1 MENQS
6 FNAVRI
12 ESSKFGKRGVLC
24 TALMFFL
31 TFAFTCVLGK
41 FGPPV
46 FKSHDGTS
54 KLRINRASTN
64 TMSTWVGNLVNLVP
78 ENQLLWVTCNFER
91 PDSIN
96 ASYAFDYTQEMYVT
110 VLGSHEETSDF
121 LAIKNFDETL
131 NNGADLVVAKQLA
144 SRKVDFKANEMY
156 SRDITIFNLHTM
168 PYKNFKVKVE
178 FKNAGDIDKYGH
190 ANHEDHQMNV
200 MFTMRYVNRDYTSF
214 EFSWKYTFCVV
225 TLVVMFFPSLN
236 RGGLLSRSKT
246 FTSLSLIF
254 EGFTVRLWSTKW
266 KMWSY
271 QQKWIMVLLVQL
283 FFFNDPL
290 IYFEV
295 YNTRI
300 GGEVLGGIYIG
311 FMATFICTLMLFWL
325 CALDET
331 RDEKNL
337 GRRDKGGCKKHAF
350 KTAFMVFFWIYL
362 VTTYAHIRMQE
373 KDDPTY
379 EAAQEGDRFVF
390 ATALGG
396 LLTVIYTLWFLFYT
410 FKGLYVLCTLPP
422 PFLFVFFITFF
433 TFSATV
439 VGIFIAA
446 LYPVPSAA
454 LDFLGMYSL
463 YNLYIWTMAF
473 VYAPLKNSS
482 NDTSEN
488 YGVMEFGGELRG
500 PSMIGD
506 IASQEEID
514 DMQL

>member
-24 TALMFFL
+24 TAVMFFL
-31 TFAFTCVLGK
+31 TFAFTCVMGK
-41 FGPPV
+41 FGPEV
-46 FKSHDGTS
+46 FESHEGSS
-54 KLRINRASTN
+54 KLRINRAGVAL
-64 TMSTWVGNLVNLVP
+64 MSTWVGNLVNLVP

-96 ASYAFDYTQEMYVT
+96 ASYSFDYNQEVYVT
-110 VLGSHEETSDF
+110 VLGSHMETDEF
-121 LAIKNFDETL
+121 LATRDFDEAL
-131 NNGADLVVAKQLA
+131 EDGADLIVARKLA
-144 SRKVDFKANEMY
+144 TRKVDFKANAVE
-156 SRDITIFNLHTM
+156 SGDITIFNLHTM

-178 FKNAGDIDKYGH
+178 FVDAGDIDKYGH

-200 MFTMRYVNRDYTSF
+200 RFTMRYVNRDYTSF
-214 EFSWKYTFCVV
+214 EFSWKYTFCII

-236 RGGLLSRSKT
+236 RGGLLSRSRM
-246 FTSLSLIF
+246 FTSFSLIF
-254 EGFTVRLWSTKW
+254 EGFTVRLWGTKW

-271 QQKWIMVLLVQL
+271 QQKWIMVLLIQL

-295 YNTRI
+295 YNSKI
-300 GGEVLGGIYIG
+300 GGEILGGVYIG
-311 FMATFICTLMLFWL
+311 MMAIFICTLMLFWL

-337 GRRDKGGCKKHAF
+337 GRRDKNGCKKHLA
-350 KTAFMVFFWIYL
+350 KILFMGVFWVYL
-362 VTTYAHIRMQE
+362 VATYAHIRMQE

-379 EAAQEGDRFVF
+379 EAAQEGDRFVA
-390 ATALGG
+390 ATAFGG
-396 LLTVIYTLWFLFYT
+396 LLTVIYTLWFLYYT
-410 FKGLYVLCTLPP
+410 FKGMWVLCTLPP
-422 PFLFVFFITFF
+422 PFLFVFSITFF
-433 TFSATV
+433 TFAATV

-473 VYAPLKNSS
+473 VYAPLKNSA
-482 NDTSEN
+482 NDVDEK

>member
-1 MENQS
+1 M
-6 FNAVRI
+6 
-12 ESSKFGKRGVLC
+12 
-24 TALMFFL
+24 
-31 TFAFTCVLGK
+31 GK
-41 FGPPV
+41 FGPEV
-46 FKSHDGTS
+46 FESHEGSS
-54 KLRINRASTN
+54 KLRINRAGVAL
-64 TMSTWVGNLVNLVP
+64 MSTWVGNLVNLVP

-96 ASYAFDYTQEMYVT
+96 ASYSFDYNQEMYVT
-110 VLGSHEETSDF
+110 VLGSHMETDEF
-121 LAIKNFDETL
+121 LATRDFDEAL
-131 NNGADLVVAKQLA
+131 EDGADLIVARKLA
-144 SRKVDFKANEMY
+144 TRKVDFKANAVE
-156 SRDITIFNLHTM
+156 SGDITIFNLHTM

-178 FKNAGDIDKYGH
+178 FVDAGDIDKYGH

-200 MFTMRYVNRDYTSF
+200 
-214 EFSWKYTFCVV
+214 
-225 TLVVMFFPSLN
+225 SLYCTV
-236 RGGLLSRSKT
+236 L
-246 FTSLSLIF
+246 
-254 EGFTVRLWSTKW
+254 GFTVRLWGTKW

-271 QQKWIMVLLVQL
+271 QQKWIMVLLIQL

-295 YNTRI
+295 YNSKI
-300 GGEVLGGIYIG
+300 GGEILGGVYIG
-311 FMATFICTLMLFWL
+311 MMAIFICTLMLFWL

-337 GRRDKGGCKKHAF
+337 GRRDKNGCKKHLA
-350 KTAFMVFFWIYL
+350 KILFMGVFWVYL
-362 VTTYAHIRMQE
+362 VATYAHIRMQE

-379 EAAQEGDRFVF
+379 EAAQEGDRFVA
-390 ATALGG
+390 ATAFGG
-396 LLTVIYTLWFLFYT
+396 LLTVIYTLWFLYYT
-410 FKGLYVLCTLPP
+410 FKGMWVLCTLPP
-422 PFLFVFFITFF
+422 PFLFVFSITFF
-433 TFSATV
+433 TFAATV

-473 VYAPLKNSS
+473 VYAPLKNSA
-482 NDTSEN
+482 NDVDEK